1 MGEGITDH
9 KPTRAPKKKKR
20 RSKYA
25 RNPRTK
31 QNQKSGVSY
40 ERYADA
46 IAGGAVTLEL
56 SQSDAIL
63 HRMKTEG
70 QACKLSKASLLSAL
84 KKSHEESI
92 SHHEEAASAARALE
106 SVEEKNR
113 QLQLKNQEL
122 ADHVRG
128 ARAEVRE
135 QKSAWRR
142 SDALAEDMQQQ
153 LHLMKDSFE
162 EGLGTFQLF
171 RLVCL
176 I

>member
-1 MGEGITDH
+1 MKRE
-9 KPTRAPKKKKR
+9 KKGG
-20 RSKYA
+20 S
-25 RNPRTK
+25 
-31 QNQKSGVSY
+31 SY
-40 ERYADA
+40 DRYADA
-46 IAGGAVTLEL
+46 IASGAITLES

-106 SVEEKNR
+106 SVEERNR
-113 QLQLKNQEL
+113 RLQLKNQEL

-135 QKSAWRR
+135 QKSAQRR

-153 LHLMKDSFE
+153 LHVMRDSFE
-162 EGLGTFQLF
+162 EELGKRVVTVETEEKVSQRSRSPVRFD
-171 RLVCL
+171 
-176 I
+176 